1 MTIIIIIIIRETGMS
16 VKSRQWFLLVAGAF
30 KEPCSLS
37 VHMIH
42 TLYIGFSYHF
52 AFAYWFFSECY
63 LQTQKKKNIFFK
75 EKKGRTNSCNS
86 HKLQIKEFLGRLFT
100 TQTSGSISYCG
111 LVS

>member
-1 MTIIIIIIIRETGMS
+1 MTIIIVIIIIIRETGMS

-63 LQTQKKKNIFFK
+63 LQTQKKKKHFF
-75 EKKGRTNSCNS
+75 
-86 HKLQIKEFLGRLFT
+86 
-100 TQTSGSISYCG
+100 
-111 LVS
+111 

>member
-1 MTIIIIIIIRETGMS
+1 MTIIIIIRETGMS

-52 AFAYWFFSECY
+52 CLCLLTFFRMLS
-63 LQTQKKKNIFFK
+63 TDSK
-75 EKKGRTNSCNS
+75 EKK
-86 HKLQIKEFLGRLFT
+86 HFF
-100 TQTSGSISYCG
+100 
-111 LVS
+111 